1 MPVTLRG
8 FGAESVFL
16 SLYKITETPLWLQG
30 GDAFPL
36 LKGGG
41 PRVVVINTAFHA
53 RARGSFPSL
62 GSLKETQMFL
72 PHPLI
77 KLSIVGSLRHREVAC
92 LASELQSLDFK
103 SCVLRTVSSHLSHH
117 AQEVLLAQF
126 SLYVHKSGLKP
137 DSFHFP
143 LVKSS
148 WRYCN
153 SGSFFCCRRCCC
165 RYWCCFRRHLCRQ
178 NCCRRCRCH
187 CSYCCCRCCCPRR
200 RCCRRHCCCCRCCRC
215 RFCRRCCCC
224 CRRCCCC
231 CRRCC
236 RCLFCRL
243 CSCCWDRA
251 IVCLVTAIVSRPQT
265 QAESEIASFLAC
277 FFYQDQRI
285 CVCCCT

>member
-103 SCVLRTVSSHLSHH
+103 SCVWRTISSHLSHH

-153 SGSFFCCRRCCC
+153 SGSFFCCRRRGCTDAV
-165 RYWCCFRRHLCRQ
+165 
-178 NCCRRCRCH
+178 
-187 CSYCCCRCCCPRR
+187 PV
-200 RCCRRHCCCCRCCRC
+200 
-215 RFCRRCCCC
+215 
-224 CRRCCCC
+224 
-231 CRRCC
+231 
-236 RCLFCRL
+236 
-243 CSCCWDRA
+243 A
-251 IVCLVTAIVSRPQT
+251 ISAVNDAAVDAAATASTAAAAAVAPAAAAAVVTAAAVV
-265 QAESEIASFLAC
+265 AAAAASAAASAAA
-277 FFYQDQRI
+277 
-285 CVCCCT
+285 VVAAAAVAAAAAAASSAASAAVAGTVP